1 MCKYDNVR
9 MATIKDGEVY
19 DSKTGHKLTV
29 VGEDI
34 VEMKYCTHCG
44 GWHTL
49 EHFYRNSKSRD
60 GLSSWCI
67 DCIHAKNTIKKM
79 RNMAE
84 EFVESVAFEE
94 EHIVE
99 ENPLY
104 QLANSLNGIAAQ
116 MDSRKAEYEARI
128 ADLESRLANAE
139 RKVDLTNLSEKE
151 IETVL
156 SSRKIQPRMLF
167 NALKSR
173 DSRYT
178 FFCYDSVLGNM
189 FPIKAEEATVAA

>member
-1 MCKYDNVR
+1 MCKYDKLR
-9 MATIKDGEVY
+9 RATIKDGEVY

-29 VGEDI
+29 IGEDI

-44 GWHTL
+44 EWYTL
-49 EHFYRNSKSRD
+49 DHFYRNAKSRD

-67 DCIHAKNTIKKM
+67 ECIHKNKTIKKKQ
-79 RNMAE
+79 NMAE
-84 EFVESVAFEE
+84 GGVGSEVLEE

-128 ADLESRLANAE
+128 ADLESRLANAK

-189 FPIKAEEATVAA
+189 FPIKAEEAIVAA